1 MTEERKH
8 AILFAATILSA
19 RRIQESI
26 TSDKPDMAK
35 QYYIDPGPFK
45 RPSSSWSGLT
55 RSIPTDRQA
64 AKASAKGRT
73 LPGKRTG
80 PVCGKSQSS

>member
-26 TSDKPDMAK
+26 LSEKPDITK
-35 QYYIDPGPFK
+35 QFYVDRAIQEAAFILERIDKKWPPGGSE
-45 RPSSSWSGLT
+45 RE
-55 RSIPTDRQA
+55 
-64 AKASAKGRT
+64 
-73 LPGKRTG
+73 
-80 PVCGKSQSS
+80 

>member
-26 TSDKPDMAK
+26 TSNKPDMAK
-35 QYYIDPGPFK
+35 QFYIDKAIEEAALILERIDK
-45 RPSSSWSGLT
+45 RWPAET
-55 RSIPTDRQA
+55 VRER
-64 AKASAKGRT
+64 
-73 LPGKRTG
+73 
-80 PVCGKSQSS
+80 